1 MDHNLLFIIF
11 LFFALL
17 ILSIGIVIGF
27 GRIVITVSVWAD
39 NAPLVSKSIP
49 GFLLLFFILTF

>member
-1 MDHNLLFIIF
+1 ESSGYLPRPLLAGEKMSVSSGLVFG
-11 LFFALL
+11 L
-17 ILSIGIVIGF
+17 

-49 GFLLLFFILTF
+49 GFLILFFIT